1 MRRLLLNCLAF
12 WLTLCAPVWAPP
24 VWAAIAFVDGASAG
38 EAGGDVTSHGLSAA
52 SQVTGN
58 SCVVKISIDR
68 ANSPSTTISSVSD
81 TASSVWTTG
90 PTVTNA
96 GNTTMALYHA
106 INMLG
111 NAPTVTVS
119 YSAAT
124 FATVAME
131 CYSGVVLIGTSATAT
146 GNSTAPS
153 VSVTTQDANNWVTSG
168 LSFRTSVGTSW
179 SAATGTLRRSYD
191 GANSS
196 SAAFGSVDNSSA
208 GAGSVTTSATLG
220 GTEQWAAVG
229 LELRSTSGA
238 AAVIQRGEIR
248 ID

>member
-1 MRRLLLNCLAF
+1 MRRLLSICLLF
-12 WLTLCAPVWAPP
+12 WLALAAPAWA
-24 VWAAIAFVDGASAG
+24 VIAFVDGNATGQASS
-38 EAGGDVTSHGLSAA
+38 DVTSHGLSAA

-58 SCVVKISIDR
+58 SCVVKVSIDR
-68 ANSPSTTISSVSD
+68 TNSPTPTITGVSD
-81 TASSVWTTG
+81 TASSTWTTG
-90 PTVTNA
+90 PTVTNS
-96 GNTTMALYHA
+96 GNTTMALYYA

-124 FATVAME
+124 WATVAME
-131 CYSGVVLIGTSATAT
+131 CYSGVALIGTSATST

-179 SAATGTLRRSYD
+179 TAATGTLRRSYD

-238 AAVIQRGEIR
+238 PAVRQRDEIR